1 MTNNIQLDI
10 NAKNNASPVIKQVA
24 GDISGLE
31 VSGQQATQ
39 GLTGVNSEVVDMG
52 FNLGQLGGYLSIA
65 TTLVTAFV
73 SAFEFGE
80 IAAGNE
86 RLITSGRHLA
96 DSYGE
101 SLDRII
107 AKVDEASL
115 GTVSDMD
122 IITSANKAMML
133 GVGGSAEQLA
143 ELMEI
148 AAFRGRAMGLDTTQA
163 FDDMVRGIGRMS
175 PMILD
180 NLGIVVDAEGTYA
193 KYAESIGKS
202 SGELT
207 RAEKIQ
213 ALLNKVIEEGNRQLE
228 EAGGLVEDNATHYER
243 WNAELENTKNFLLED
258 TIQMARFA
266 DMGADLLASFRELA
280 DNGFGYGGEKLNL
293 FSLFMEFGASRVA
306 NMREEQY
313 QALASTEAHGEALM
327 GVTTNV
333 KELTEAEQAEAL
345 VSAELAKAR
354 SEYYTNVLSGAE
366 KYYDV
371 NQRFIEQQENLKTKQ
386 QEVKAEIDTL
396 ISQGWSPYSDK
407 VQGLQ
412 GEYDNLGVKI
422 EEAAQ
427 KHREKL
433 AEMQYDLLL
442 AKLSADGLTDAEYAI
457 ATAAGVA
464 FGVFDQEA
472 ADAQMAQMELTNA
485 VAEGRLRVEDYGRMM
500 KSAMSDGV
508 VSASELRGMIDSIP
522 TEKTVTVNVIGRGME
537 SLRNTSY
544 WNSEKGNGYA
554 KGTDGWM
561 TVPSGYPNDSYPIL
575 LTSGERFAVI
585 PNGVQASP
593 SPAGGFGGG
602 GGVNVTLV
610 IQSPVNLSTEEQ
622 AKNVLMPFIESGISE
637 LVSRG
642 VIPNVYQ

>member
-1 MTNNIQLDI
+1 MTNNIQIDI
-10 NAKNNASPVIKQVA
+10 NERRTSPNVMQEVTQDINGMEQSASQ
-24 GDISGLE
+24 
-31 VSGQQATQ
+31 
-39 GLTGVNSEVVDMG
+39 
-52 FNLGQLGGYLSIA
+52 
-65 TTLVTAFV
+65 
-73 SAFEFGE
+73 
-80 IAAGNE
+80 
-86 RLITSGRHLA
+86 
-96 DSYGE
+96 
-101 SLDRII
+101 
-107 AKVDEASL
+107 
-115 GTVSDMD
+115 
-122 IITSANKAMML
+122 
-133 GVGGSAEQLA
+133 SAEATSKMSGGVVSLNA
-143 ELMEI
+143 ALEI
-148 AAFRGRAMGLDTTQA
+148 
-163 FDDMVRGIGRMS
+163 S
-175 PMILD
+175 
-180 NLGIVVDAEGTYA
+180 
-193 KYAESIGKS
+193 
-202 SGELT
+202 
-207 RAEKIQ
+207 
-213 ALLNKVIEEGNRQLE
+213 RQV
-228 EAGGLVEDNATHYER
+228 GGLVVDIYKESVGATLEYSNQVR
-243 WNAELENTKNFLLED
+243 TLRDVTGQSAESSSRLLQVLDDYKISADDLTVASKKLTKEGLELN
-258 TIQMARFA
+258 IQTL
-266 DMGADLLASFRELA
+266 ADLSDRYLDLNSGQERAEFLMDNFGKQGMKFAEIMLQGSDAILQMNDSIDENLILTDESLEQARE
-280 DNGFGYGGEKLNL
+280 YEKNLDELNDTWL
-293 FSLFMEFGASRVA
+293 SLKITLGSSVLPVMNDVLEGLNNSNEIRAEA
-306 NMREEQY
+306 NRLIQEGIAGNREE
-313 QALASTEAHGEALM
+313 ALSLAEANVERLNASKAVLDHGEALM
-327 GVTTNV
+327 GTVPIIEQVT
-333 KELTEAEQAEAL
+333 EITEEM
-345 VSAELAKAR
+345 AKAR

-433 AEMQYDLLL
+433 AEMQYNLLL

-485 VAEGRLRVEDYGRMM
+485 VAEGRLRVEDYGSMM

-508 VSASELRGMIDSIP
+508 VSASELQGMIDSIP